1 MKKALKYPLLL
12 GMIFSSLASLP
23 AQESGIRWLSFEQLE
38 DSLAM
43 APKKVFVDFYADWC
57 EYCKKMDRVTF
68 RDPEV
73 IASLNRDYYAV
84 RMNAETA
91 DTIFFDGQAYINREF
106 GRKRNPVH
114 EIPLL
119 LASREGLPFSLPAI
133 VILDESFRI
142 RNRCFEYMP
151 PNAMRELL
159 LK

>member
-12 GMIFSSLASLP
+12 GIIFSFASLP

-73 IASLNRDYYAV
+73 IASLNREYYAV

-91 DTIFFDGQAYINREF
+91 DTIVFDGQAYINREF
-106 GRKRNPVH
+106 GKKRNPVH

-119 LASREGLPFSLPAI
+119 LASREGLPFSLPAS
-133 VILDESFRI
+133 VSLDESFRI
-142 RNRCFEYMP
+142 RKRYFEYIP
-151 PNAMRELL
+151 TNGMRELL
-159 LK
+159 NQ